1 MMTIEE
7 MFMDLWVM
15 DYELG
20 LAHADYFQGK
30 VQSGELSLAGYKK
43 IVGEDYVAPTQQAVQ
58 SGQE

>member
-1 MMTIEE
+1 
-7 MFMDLWVM
+7 MDLWVM